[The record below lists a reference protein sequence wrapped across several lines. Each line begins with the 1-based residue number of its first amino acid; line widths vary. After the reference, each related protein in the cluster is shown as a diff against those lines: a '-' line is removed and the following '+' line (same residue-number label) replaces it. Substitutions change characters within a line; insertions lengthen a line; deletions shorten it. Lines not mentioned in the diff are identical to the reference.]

1 MAIFEGFIG
10 PAYQA
15 PSIYQDA
22 QELINW
28 YPEVDPTKESGERGV
43 IALYPTDGLSLIAEL
58 PAASEVRGLWVL
70 PGAASMIA
78 VSGSIV
84 YLIDSSFGYSQV
96 GTLASFSGQVSICDN
111 GIEAMLADGI
121 NRYSYTIASGLF
133 SILPT
138 TDGAFTGAGRVDCID
153 GFLIYNDPNSS
164 QWGCTDNLASTSPQL
179 SFSSKFSSSDYLI
192 TLIADHREAFLIGER
207 TTEVWVNVGTFPFP
221 FAIVPG
227 TSMQHGCA
235 AIGSIA
241 RLGESSAWLAKDT
254 RGQSIIIQMVGY
266 QPKRIS
272 THAVE
277 SDIESGIVSDAIAFT
292 YQREGHEFYML
303 TFPTQ
308 DKTWCYDL
316 TTQLW
321 HKRAYRDNANILHRH
336 PANCHAFF
344 QGINVVG
351 DYQNGNLY
359 NFTNT
364 VYTDNGQPIIR
375 IRRSPHITESLLY
388 ITYDQLQIQF
398 QPGVGLPTGQGSAP
412 QMMLRWSDDGGSTW
426 SAYYYLPIGAIGQ
439 YKNRAIKRMMG
450 RARDRVFEVSI
461 TDPVWAVI
469 VSADIVFSVGS
480 N

>member
-1 MAIFEGFIG
+1 MPALDGFIG
-10 PAYQA
+10 AAYQA
-15 PSIYQDA
+15 PSIYQDC
-22 QELINW
+22 QECINW
-28 YPEVDPTKESGERGV
+28 YPEVDPTRSEGERGV
-43 IALYPTDGLSLIAEL
+43 VALYPCDGTIQLVTLGAD
-58 PAASEVRGLWVL
+58 AEVRGLWVL
-70 PGAASMIA
+70 PGGASMIA
-78 VSGSIV
+78 VCGNSV
-84 YLIDSSFGYSQV
+84 YLVNSYFA
-96 GTLASFSGQVSICDN
+96 ASFIGFLSTSVGQVSICDN
-111 GIEAMLADGI
+111 GIEAMLADGVS
-121 NRYSYTIASGLF
+121 RYSYGISSGSL
-133 SILPT
+133 SALPLS
-138 TDGAFTGAGRVDCID
+138 DGAFTGANRVDCID

-164 QWGCTDNLASTSPQL
+164 QWGSTDNLAATSPQL
-179 SFSSKFSSSDYLI
+179 SFSSKFSSSDYLV
-192 TLIADHREAFLIGER
+192 TLLADHREAFLIGER
-207 TTEVWVNVGTFPFP
+207 TTEVWVNVGSFPFP

-235 AIGSIA
+235 AISSIA

-254 RGQSIIIQMVGY
+254 RGQAIAIQMVGY

-277 SDIESGIVSDAIAFT
+277 SDINSGVVSDAIAFT

-303 TFPTQ
+303 TFPAQ

-321 HKRAYRDNANILHRH
+321 HKRAYRDNYNNLHRIR
-336 PANCHAFF
+336 ANCHAFF

-351 DYQNGNLY
+351 DYQNGMLY
-359 NFTNT
+359 SLTNT
-364 VYTDNGQPIIR
+364 AYTDNGQPIMR
-375 IRRSPHITESLLY
+375 IRRSTHFTQSLLY

-398 QPGVGLPTGQGSAP
+398 QPGVGLATGQGSAP

-426 SAYYYLPIGAIGQ
+426 SAYYFISIGMMGA
-439 YKNRAIKRMMG
+439 YKNRAIKRMLG

-469 VSADIVFSVGS
+469 IAADVEFSIGS